1 MKPNVQKILQKFSTE
16 KVELNIDEAKDLIS
30 TFNEIYQE
38 ARGIETELS
47 EIDSQIGNL
56 ITKARD
62 GIQDYKNLNQLY
74 DKEWKNFNA
83 TLTKIEKSAKDLGI
97 NAYDIPEVDKLGEAE
112 SNAGMQL
119 SQVADFVEVIQK
131 ELRL

>member
-47 EIDSQIGNL
+47 EIDRNL